1 MRSSF
6 ILAAVAIA
14 VEDTLAACS
23 SEDSSD
29 YSSGG
34 WSVAATFI
42 FPEEGQL
49 WIPKNA
55 ADVCGASTDG
65 THASDAE
72 IAASWC
78 KG

>member
-6 ILAAVAIA
+6 MPAAVAIA
-14 VEDTLAACS
+14 VADTLAACS
-23 SEDSSD
+23 FDGSSD

-34 WSVAATFI
+34 WLVVATFI
-42 FPEEGQL
+42 LPKVGQF

>member
-6 ILAAVAIA
+6 MLAAVAIA
-14 VEDTLAACS
+14 VADTLAACS
-23 SEDSSD
+23 SDD
-29 YSSGG
+29 TSGG

-42 FPEEGQL
+42 FPKEGQF